1 LRQLTTPVNNSPNK
15 PQIRKR
21 RKLAILPINLT
32 PIDNNALSAI

>member
-15 PQIRKR
+15 PQISKR
-21 RKLAILPINLT
+21 RTLAILPIDFT